1 MSALTVVQVGY
12 GVTTQDLGRPG
23 LSDMGLGAAGPADRG
38 SAALANRM
46 VGNRPHAAVLEALL
60 GSVALR
66 TDAHVV
72 AAVTGAPCP
81 VSIERA
87 DGRVRGAAAYEVL
100 LLEPGDTLRV
110 GLPEDRL
117 RAYVAVRGGIAVE
130 PVLGSR
136 SWDSLAQLGP
146 APLSAGDVLP
156 VGPAVRGATA
166 TTDGTA
172 TAGDGLGVG
181 PWPVVDAV
189 PPPLLPRPGDPVV
202 LDVVPGPR
210 DDWFTPDWRAT
221 LTGQDFHVTPDSDRV
236 GVRTTADAPLVR
248 AVTREL
254 PSEGVQTGSLQV
266 PPAGFPVLFLAD
278 HPVTGGYPVVA
289 VLTPESVDRAAQLR
303 PGDTLRFRIAR

>member
-1 MSALTVVQVGY
+1 MSTLTVVQVGY

-23 LSDMGLGAAGPADRG
+23 LSDMGLGAAGAADRG

-46 VGNRPHAAVLEALL
+46 VGNHPDAAVLEALL
-60 GSVALR
+60 GSVTVR
-66 TDAHVV
+66 TDAYTV

-81 VSIERA
+81 VSVERA

-110 GLPEDRL
+110 GLAEDRL

-130 PVLGSR
+130 QVLGSR

-146 APLSAGDVLP
+146 APLSVGDVLP
-156 VGPAVRGATA
+156 VMPASDGA
-166 TTDGTA
+166 
-172 TAGDGLGVG
+172 
-181 PWPVVDAV
+181 WPVVDAV
-189 PPPLLPRPGDPVV
+189 PPPLLPWPGDPVV

-210 DDWFTPDWRAT
+210 DDWFTPGWRTT
-221 LTGQDFHVTPDSDRV
+221 LTGQEFHVSPDSDRV
-236 GVRTTADAPLVR
+236 GVRTTAATPLLR

-254 PSEGVQTGSLQV
+254 PSEGVETGSLQV

-303 PGDTLRFRIAR
+303 PGDTLRFRTAR

>member
-1 MSALTVVQVGY
+1 MSTLTVTQVGY

-23 LSDMGLGAAGPADRG
+23 LSDMGLGAAGAADRA

-46 VGNRPHAAVLEALL
+46 VGNRPDAAVLEALL
-60 GSVALR
+60 GSVTLR
-66 TDAHVV
+66 TDAHTV

-81 VSIERA
+81 VTVERA

-100 LLEPGDTLRV
+100 LLGPGDTLRV
-110 GLPEDRL
+110 GLPADRL
-117 RAYVAVRGGIAVE
+117 RAYVAVRGGVAVE

-146 APLSAGDVLP
+146 APLSVGDVLP
-156 VGPAVRGATA
+156 IGPSS
-166 TTDGTA
+166 D
-172 TAGDGLGVG
+172 GVG
-181 PWPVVDAV
+181 AGSWPVVDAV
-189 PPPLLPRPGDPVV
+189 PPPLPPWPGEPVELEV
-202 LDVVPGPR
+202 LPGPR

-221 LTGQDFHVTPDSDRV
+221 LTGQEFHVSPDSDRV
-236 GVRTTADAPLVR
+236 GVRTTATTPLVR
-248 AVTREL
+248 AVSREL
-254 PSEGVQTGSLQV
+254 PSEGVETGSLQV

-303 PGDTLRFRIAR
+303 PGDTLRFRTAR

>member
-1 MSALTVVQVGY
+1 MSTLTVVQVGY

-23 LSDMGLGAAGPADRG
+23 LSDMGLGAAGAADRG

-46 VGNRPHAAVLEALL
+46 VGNRPDAAVLEALL
-60 GSVALR
+60 GSVTLR
-66 TDAHVV
+66 TDAHTV

-100 LLEPGDTLRV
+100 LLEPGDTLHV

-117 RAYVAVRGGIAVE
+117 RAYVAVRGGIAVD

-146 APLSAGDVLP
+146 EPLSAGDVLP
-156 VGPAVRGATA
+156 IGSPGHGP
-166 TTDGTA
+166 D
-172 TAGDGLGVG
+172 AGL
-181 PWPVVDAV
+181 WPVVDAV
-189 PPPLLPRPGDPVV
+189 PPPLLPWPGDPVL

-210 DDWFTPDWRAT
+210 DDWFTPEWRTT
-221 LTGQDFHVTPDSDRV
+221 LTGQDFHVSPDSDRV
-236 GVRTTADAPLVR
+236 GVRTTATTPLVR
-248 AVTREL
+248 AVAGEL
-254 PSEGVQTGSLQV
+254 PSEGVETGSLQV
-266 PPAGFPVLFLAD
+266 PPAGSPVLFLAD

-303 PGDTLRFRIAR
+303 PGDTLRFRTVR

>member
-1 MSALTVVQVGY
+1 VSTLTVVHVGY

-23 LSDMGLGAAGPADRG
+23 LSDMGLGAAGAADRG

-46 VGNRPHAAVLEALL
+46 VGNRPNAAVLEALL
-60 GSVALR
+60 GSVTLR
-66 TDAHVV
+66 TDTYTV

-81 VSIERA
+81 VAIERA
-87 DGRVRGAAAYEVL
+87 DGRVHGAAAYEVL

-110 GLPEDRL
+110 GLAEERL
-117 RAYVAVRGGIAVE
+117 RAYVAVRGGVGVD

-146 APLSAGDVLP
+146 APLTVGDVLP
-156 VGPAVRGATA
+156 IGAGPGQGAGAEVMVGA
-166 TTDGTA
+166 
-172 TAGDGLGVG
+172 
-181 PWPVVDAV
+181 WPVVDAV
-189 PPPLLPRPGDPVV
+189 PPPLLPWPGDPVV

-210 DDWFTPDWRAT
+210 DDWFTPEWRTT
-221 LTGQDFHVTPDSDRV
+221 LTGQEFHVSPDSDRV
-236 GVRTTADAPLVR
+236 GVRTTAAAPLVR
-248 AVTREL
+248 AVTHEL
-254 PSEGVQTGSLQV
+254 PSEGVETGSLQV

-303 PGDTLRFRIAR
+303 PGDTLRFRTTR